1 MGTTT
6 RRSRGYARRPLW
18 IIQRYR
24 NIRMDVFTIDPHGH
38 GGYLAVFSFEEEA
51 EAFLSLSGDDLKSR
65 GGWQSRETSPGEL
78 VSVLLEPCAG
88 VRRVALD
95 SLPSSSSYGEVFLPL
110 VSVNR
115 RRFVGD
121 LMGHF
126 GDSVGG
132 LASA

>member
-1 MGTTT
+1 MATTS

-24 NIRMDVFTIDPHGH
+24 NNRMDVFTIDPHGD
-38 GGYLAVFSFEEEA
+38 GGFLAVFSFEEEA
-51 EAFLSLSGDDLKSR
+51 FLSLSGDDRKSSS
-65 GGWQSRETSPGEL
+65 GWQGRETSPGEL